1 MTEFF
6 FSVFAGFAVGI
17 GIASFYYVTDRAIK
31 WLAGKYL

>member
-17 GIASFYYVTDRAIK
+17 GIAAFYYVTDRIIGWFARR
-31 WLAGKYL
+31 YL